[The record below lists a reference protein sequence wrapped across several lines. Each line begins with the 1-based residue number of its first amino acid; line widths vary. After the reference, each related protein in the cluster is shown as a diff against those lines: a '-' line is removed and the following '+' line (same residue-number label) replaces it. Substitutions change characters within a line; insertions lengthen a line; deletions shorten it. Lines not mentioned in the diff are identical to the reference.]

1 MRATPRYVKPSG
13 NWPRPRAR
21 GSVRPMG
28 KALLLVLLGAI
39 VAGFL
44 VPFEGKTLWQRAER
58 RGVPGAASQA
68 MRVALGWF
76 GGRHAKRSHAAAP
89 TAAAAGRR
97 APDPGA
103 DRILKAPPKE
113 RLSPDDRASLDR
125 LVHSRAR

>member
-1 MRATPRYVKPSG
+1 
-13 NWPRPRAR
+13 
-21 GSVRPMG
+21 MG
-28 KALLLVLLGAI
+28 KALLLVLLGAV

-58 RGVPGAASQA
+58 RGVPVAASRA

-76 GGRHAKRSHAAAP
+76 GAAHRKGSHAAAAP
-89 TAAAAGRR
+89 AAGRR

-125 LVHSRAR
+125 LVHSHAR